1 MLELYQY
8 EACPFC
14 MRVRQRMTEL
24 ELDYI
29 IRNVP
34 RGSQKRQFLR
44 ELGGK
49 EQVPFLVD
57 QQRGVR
63 MYESEDIIAYLNE
76 HYSS

>member
-8 EACPFC
+8 ENCPFC
-14 MRVRQRMTEL
+14 ARVRQRMTEL

-34 RGSQKRQFLR
+34 RGSKKRAFLR

-57 QQRGVR
+57 QKNGVR
-63 MYESEDIIAYLNE
+63 LYESEDIIRYLE
-76 HYSS
+76 LHYSS